1 MSRTMR
7 ELLWEG
13 TALLE
18 AAGIVDFKTDAWYLL
33 SDTCHIRR
41 VDYLIAPDASV
52 SEADAAA
59 YMERI
64 RQRRGGCPLQYITGV
79 QEFMGIPF
87 MVNEHVLIPR
97 LDTEVLVENVLKYLP
112 EDARILDMCTG
123 SGCILLSIMAM
134 KLTASGEGVDLSE
147 DALAVAAENERRIRA
162 MDRFDGLSAGGPAVR
177 WIKSDLFEA
186 LDGRIYDV
194 IVSNPPY
201 IPTEQIPTLMTEV
214 RSHEPLMALDGSGDG
229 MLFYRRISSEA
240 RDHLSDNGMIFF
252 EIGWDQA
259 EAVCGLLRQ
268 AGFRQI
274 EVRQD
279 LAGLDRV
286 VMASKN

>member
-1 MSRTMR
+1 MSRTLR
-7 ELLWEG
+7 ELLTEG

-33 SDTCHIRR
+33 ADTCHIRR
-41 VDYLIAPDASV
+41 VDYLIAPDAPV
-52 SEADAAA
+52 SEAHGAA

-97 LDTEVLVENVLKYLP
+97 LDTEVLVETVLKYLP

-147 DALAVAAENERRIRA
+147 NALAVAAENERRIRA
-162 MDRFDGLSAGGPAVR
+162 MDKFDGLKAGGPAVR
-177 WIKSDLFEA
+177 WTKSDLFEA

-214 RSHEPLMALDGSGDG
+214 RCHEPFMALDGSGDG
-229 MLFYRRISSEA
+229 LLFYRRIISEA
-240 RDHLSDNGMIFF
+240 RHHLSDNGMIFF

-274 EVRQD
+274 EVRRD